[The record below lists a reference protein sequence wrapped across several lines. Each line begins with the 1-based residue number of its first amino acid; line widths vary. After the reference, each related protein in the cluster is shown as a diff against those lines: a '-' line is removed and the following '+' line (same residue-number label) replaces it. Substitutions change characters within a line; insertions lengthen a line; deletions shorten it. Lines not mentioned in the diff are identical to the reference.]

1 MDDWLGL
8 RDRTVLIAGAGGLG
22 GASALA
28 LAGLGARVLAVDVD
42 QARLAEL
49 GQRVSEHGGHLEVVA
64 ADLTDPEAC
73 RSVVKEAAGRL
84 GSIQVFLHAVG
95 RNNRLPILDLDDS
108 AWTDLVNL
116 NLSTAYWTGQ
126 AVGRE
131 MCAAGYG
138 RMVFLSSV
146 SGLLA
151 HAHHA
156 PYAATKGGLNQ
167 LVRVMA
173 REWASHGVTG
183 SGPWP
188 DAAFAA
194 FGRLDVAVNNVGDVA
209 RDQMSW
215 RDITEESIDHVL
227 AVNIKGTP
235 LCTQEFGSRMLDA
248 RRRHPRSQPTHTR
261 HRAEHA
267 AGRPGPA
274 AHRDRRAE
282 RRDRPGCPRDRTCPF
297 PSTRP

>member
-1 MDDWLGL
+1 M
-8 RDRTVLIAGAGGLG
+8 
-22 GASALA
+22 
-28 LAGLGARVLAVDVD
+28 
-42 QARLAEL
+42 
-49 GQRVSEHGGHLEVVA
+49 VA

-73 RSVVKEAAGRL
+73 RRVVKEAAGRL

-95 RNNRLPILDLDDS
+95 RNNRLPILDLDDG

-173 REWASHGVTG
+173 REWAPHGVTVN
-183 SGPWP
+183 
-188 DAAFAA
+188 A
-194 FGRLDVAVNNVGDVA
+194 VAPGYIETGLT
-209 RDQMSW
+209 RDYLAKP
-215 RDITEESIDHVL
+215 SIREDLVSL
-227 AVNIKGTP
+227 VP
-235 LCTQEFGSRMLDA
+235 
-248 RRRHPRSQPTHTR
+248 
-261 HRAEHA
+261 
-267 AGRPGPA
+267 AGR
-274 AHRDRRAE
+274 DRIRGREAGIPVPLNQAVTALINGLE
-282 RRDRPGCPRDRTCPF
+282 R
-297 PSTRP
+297 SWA